1 MPTDMKPD
9 LFPRLARICA
19 GVLLVFAFAGAW
31 AQQSAT
37 PVPVQPAATPAPA
50 QPSAT
55 PIPAQPPATPLTTQQ
70 STVSGPA
77 PPGAPSGGE
86 EEYKLGVGDVLRIT
100 VYDQPDLLTEGEVS
114 GNGTISMALVGDVA
128 VSGKT
133 RAQAAGALG
142 DALKRGGFLKEAN
155 VIVRVLEY
163 RSQQVAVLGEVAKPG
178 RYPISRPSTVAELIA
193 VAGGITPKGS
203 HVVTVTQVSTA
214 GETRKQDVNVN
225 DQINQG
231 AGKALMLRA
240 GDTIFVPGAPMF
252 YIYGE
257 VRQPGGYPVTA
268 DMTVMQALSLGG
280 GLTAKGTERG
290 VLLER
295 RIASG
300 GVKTYSVR
308 GQDKVQANDV
318 LRVQESW
325 F

>member
-1 MPTDMKPD
+1 MKQFIRSNV
-9 LFPRLARICA
+9 LCALACA
-19 GVLLVFAFAGAW
+19 LLALASAGAL
-31 AQQSAT
+31 AQ
-37 PVPVQPAATPAPA
+37 
-50 QPSAT
+50 
-55 PIPAQPPATPLTTQQ
+55 QPPARDSARPPASPPQVLPPLLPRGQSQAPAGASAAPVQDRTP
-70 STVSGPA
+70 VNPA
-77 PPGAPSGGE
+77 PGANPATGSD

-100 VYDQPDLLTEGEVS
+100 VYDQPDLLSEGEIS
-114 GNGTISMALVGDVA
+114 GNGTVSMALVGDVA
-128 VSGKT
+128 VAGKT
-133 RAQAAGALG
+133 RAQAAAILS

-203 HVVTVTQVSTA
+203 QVVTVTQTGTG
-214 GETRKQDVNVN
+214 GEMRKQEVNVN

-252 YIYGE
+252 YVYGE
-257 VRQPGGYPVTA
+257 VKLPGSYPVSP

-280 GLTAKGTERG
+280 GLTSRGTERG
-290 VLLER
+290 ILLER
-295 RIASG
+295 RAPNG
-300 GVKTYSVR
+300 TVRTFSVR
-308 GQDKVQANDV
+308 GQDKIQPNDV
-318 LRVQESW
+318 IRVQESW